1 MTARLARAMTG
12 ALPCAA
18 AALLIGCSGGT
29 STALPAPTP
38 TPTSA
43 FAPVDQAARGT
54 TMLAL
59 GAIKTIDYY
68 GRFLRPGLFPS
79 FVKPHPVP
87 ACSASSAT
95 ATTVTPDV
103 TGRNYTIVIAFYPA
117 GDTTCSKGV
126 TSAIEMYYPN
136 VAAPSATN
144 PQAGD
149 GYSVRFD
156 AQGHAAEYDAVQ
168 LVQYAD
174 APLNVDAQFERYD
187 ASSVPQGFVRPKPG
201 VFPQTFPIDFP
212 PPLPPPQPIQP
223 LPFVKDLYASIGSGS
238 GTATIGSA
246 STVSTNPSFL
256 PNPGSGP
263 SQFIGFVDSAAVRVG
278 APDGSG
284 DVQYSAK
291 HSGAAYAFDATG
303 AVGFSPSFP
312 LGAGNTA
319 WTFAPISSGFTAYNF
334 GTGIGDAATYGP
346 GGNIVRDGQDY
357 VDVVND
363 VEIQTRFPQAGF
375 KYAVDAIDQLR
386 KAAAT
391 DPGPYYLGFLGS
403 SQPYTYVFD
412 TTQGNI
418 LDFTVIE

>member
-1 MTARLARAMTG
+1 MNGRLARAMAG

-29 STALPAPTP
+29 PTALPVPTP
-38 TPTSA
+38 EPTGA
-43 FAPVDQAARGT
+43 FVPVDQSARGT

-68 GRFLRPGLFPS
+68 GRFLRPELFPA

-87 ACSASSAT
+87 ACSASTAT

-103 TGRNYTIVIAFYPA
+103 TGRNYTIVVAFYPP
-117 GDTTCSKGV
+117 GDATCSKPV
-126 TSAIEMYYPN
+126 SSAIEMYYPN
-136 VAAPSATN
+136 VAAPTAAN

-156 AQGHAAEYDAVQ
+156 VQGRPEEYDAVQ
-168 LVQYAD
+168 LVQYAT

-187 ASSVPQGFVRPKPG
+187 ATSVPHGFVRPKPG
-201 VFPQTFPIDFP
+201 VFPQTFPLDFP
-212 PPLPPPQPIQP
+212 PPQPPPQPIQP
-223 LPFVKDLYASIGSGS
+223 LPFVKDEYASVGSGS

-246 STVSTNPSFL
+246 STVTTNPAFL
-256 PNPGSGP
+256 PNSGSGP

-278 APDGSG
+278 PPDGSG
-284 DVQYSAK
+284 NVQYSAK
-291 HSGAAYAFDATG
+291 HSGAAYAFDTAG

-312 LGAGNTA
+312 LGAGNTT
-319 WTFAPISSGFTAYNF
+319 WTFAPISSGVTAYNF
-334 GTGIGDAATYGP
+334 GAGIRDAATYGP
-346 GGNIVRDGQDY
+346 GGNIVGDSQDY
-357 VDVVND
+357 VDVLND
-363 VEIQTRFPQAGF
+363 VEIETRFPQAGF
-375 KYAVDAIDQLR
+375 KYAVEAIDQLR

-418 LDFTVIE
+418 LSFTVIE

>member
-1 MTARLARAMTG
+1 MNLLARVVAGT
-12 ALPCAA
+12 LPLAA
-18 AALLIGCSGGT
+18 AALLSACSGGT

-38 TPTSA
+38 TPTGA

-79 FVKPHPVP
+79 FVKPQPVP
-87 ACSASSAT
+87 ACSASTAT
-95 ATTVTPDV
+95 ATTVTPDI
-103 TGRNYTIVIAFYPA
+103 TGRNYTIIVAFYPA
-117 GDTTCSKGV
+117 GDTTCSKSV

-136 VAAPSATN
+136 VAAPSAKN

-149 GYSVRFD
+149 GYSVQFD
-156 AQGHAAEYDAVQ
+156 AQGSAAEYDAVQ
-168 LVQYAD
+168 LVQYAA
-174 APLNVDAQFERYD
+174 APLNVNAQFERYD
-187 ASSVPQGFVRPKPG
+187 ASSVPPGFVRPKPG
-201 VFPQTFPIDFP
+201 VFPKTFPLDFP

-223 LPFVKDLYASIGSGS
+223 LPFVKDEYASIGSGP

-246 STVSTNPSFL
+246 SSVTTNPSFL

-263 SQFIGFVDSAAVRVG
+263 SQFIGTVDNATVRAT

-284 DVQYSAK
+284 NVQYSAK
-291 HSGAAYAFDATG
+291 HGGTAYAFDTAG
-303 AVGFSPSFP
+303 AVSFSPSFP
-312 LGAGNTA
+312 LGAGNTT

-334 GTGIGDAATYGP
+334 GTGVADAATYGP
-346 GGNIVRDGQDY
+346 GGNIVTAGQDY
-357 VDVVND
+357 VDAINAVQ
-363 VEIQTRFPQAGF
+363 IQTRYPQFGF

-391 DPGPYYLGFLGS
+391 APGPYYLGFLGS
-403 SQPYTYVFD
+403 SLPYTYVFD
-412 TTQGNI
+412 TTQGSI
-418 LDFTVIE
+418 LNFTVIE